1 MKRRNK
7 VNSPENKEKPYIL
20 SFIIDIAEAS
30 HCQLPW
36 KGTQSSFKDPFHQTI
51 VGVKEHGYGV
61 HLFPNINTVRKGANL
76 TLYCIDYVIELWKQR
91 HGYYPTE
98 MYIQIDGGPENA
110 NEYVLHHCEHLVA
123 KRMARKILLTRLPV
137 GHTHDD
143 IDGCFGIIWKYWYKY
158 RNINNFSEFRA
169 GVIQAFK
176 DEDGTRCFVY
186 DWTMI
191 LPDYKVFYDPVVDS
205 RLADL
210 HKGFILY
217 NKYTYYMCAKFLIVF
232 LYYYRKIYH
241 AAMVL

>member
-1 MKRRNK
+1 MKRRNR
-7 VNSPENKEKPYIL
+7 VNLPENIAKPFIL

-36 KGTQSSFKDPFHQTI
+36 KGTQSTFKDPFHQTL

-76 TLYCIDYVIELWKQR
+76 TLYVIDHVIEQWKNR

-98 MYIQIDGGPENA
+98 IYIQIDGGGENA
-110 NEYVLHHCEHLVA
+110 NEYVLHHCEHLVT

-158 RNINNFSEFRA
+158 RNINNFSEFRQ
-169 GVIQAFK
+169 GVEQAFK
-176 DEDGTRCFVY
+176 DEDGTKCFVY

-191 LPDYKVFYDPVVDS
+191 VPDYKQCYDPVLDS
-205 RLADL
+205 RLSEL
-210 HKGFILY
+210 HKGYHHID
-217 NKYTYYMCAKFLIVF
+217 IVM
-232 LYYYRKIYH
+232 KIIEF
-241 AAMVL
+241 VLSSL